1 MDGDKQ
7 KGRSRKTWGECVK
20 NDLKHLGFYFGTG
33 LGTRSREVER
43 LNMWNPSN
51 PCMHGQ
57 RTLNDNDDDDELY
70 LRRLA
75 AWRSRL

>member
-1 MDGDKQ
+1 MTGYLPADGDKR
-7 KGRSRKTWGECVK
+7 KGMSIKTWGECVK
-20 NDLKHLGFYFGTG
+20 NETSWLGTG

-57 RTLNDNDDDDELY
+57 RTLNDDDDV
-70 LRRLA
+70 A
-75 AWRSRL
+75 FWQSTIIIH

>member
-1 MDGDKQ
+1 M
-7 KGRSRKTWGECVK
+7 GRVCKERLETSW
-20 NDLKHLGFYFGTG
+20 LGTG

-57 RTLNDNDDDDELY
+57 RTLNDNDDDDDGETQLGKTRPGCGHQ
-70 LRRLA
+70 LIA
-75 AWRSRL
+75 AGP